1 MRRGE
6 EGLGYLEE
14 EDRGQE
20 TVKVLNN
27 YCFVRRGDVL
37 PKLH

>member
-1 MRRGE
+1 MRRGLVIWKKKT
-6 EGLGYLEE
+6 G
-14 EDRGQE
+14 GQE